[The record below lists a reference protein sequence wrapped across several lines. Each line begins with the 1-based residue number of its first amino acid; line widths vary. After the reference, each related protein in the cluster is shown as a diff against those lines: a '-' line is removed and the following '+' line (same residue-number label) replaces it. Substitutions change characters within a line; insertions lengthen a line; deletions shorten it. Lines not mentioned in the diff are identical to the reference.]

1 MRMRRWMTA
10 VAIVAL
16 GVCAIGCGESDV
28 GEECDE
34 SGSTQECVA
43 DAVCTGEGGSAYCRL
58 ICTSQDDCP
67 DGFNCNGIEGTSSSE
82 LKSCQP

>member
-1 MRMRRWMTA
+1 MRKRTWMTA

-16 GVCAIGCGESDV
+16 GVCSLGCGESDV

-34 SGSTQECVA
+34 PGSTQECVA
-43 DAVCTGEGGSAYCRL
+43 DAVCTNEEAGGARCRL
-58 ICTSQDDCP
+58 ICTTQDDCP
-67 DGFNCNGIEGTSSSE
+67 DGFNCNGVSEGS